1 MIPEAEI
8 RRLSAVARVDP
19 MVLDLDYSLGWF
31 LAGLVSIPDVSKRL
45 VFKGGTCL
53 RKCYFDGYRFSEDLD
68 FTAVTLIQ
76 PDLLQAWVEQV
87 GSWSAERNGPN
98 YAIEPIR
105 VEIVEDE
112 YGKET
117 FQIRVYY
124 RGPLIWSGSPRAIR
138 VDVTRDETLL
148 LPPVKRLLTHSF
160 SDAGVFGLPTVNCY
174 SLVEILAEKLRAIAG
189 QRRFAISR
197 DLYDIYQL
205 VQAGVSVDDVLPLIP
220 MKFMARGV
228 DISAI
233 DLAHFLV
240 RKPEFERDWQRRL
253 SYLVPGQNAVSFDDA
268 WQTSVE
274 LMETLNKWG

>member
-19 MVLDLDYSLGWF
+19 MALDLDYSLGWF
-31 LAGLVSIPDVSKRL
+31 LAGLVSIPDVSNRL

-124 RGPLIWSGSPRAIR
+124 RGPLIWSGSPR
-138 VDVTRDETLL
+138 
-148 LPPVKRLLTHSF
+148 PV
-160 SDAGVFGLPTVNCY
+160 
-174 SLVEILAEKLRAIAG
+174 
-189 QRRFAISR
+189 
-197 DLYDIYQL
+197 
-205 VQAGVSVDDVLPLIP
+205 
-220 MKFMARGV
+220 
-228 DISAI
+228 
-233 DLAHFLV
+233 
-240 RKPEFERDWQRRL
+240 
-253 SYLVPGQNAVSFDDA
+253 
-268 WQTSVE
+268 
-274 LMETLNKWG
+274 